1 LESQPELSD
10 SEPASQWLQQRSFI
24 GLFAVTQILP
34 DGFELMNWLTAKHYI
49 VKPNPNNRA
58 DDRF

>member
-1 LESQPELSD
+1 LESQPELCQPVSG
-10 SEPASQWLQQRSFI
+10 WQRSFI

-49 VKPNPNNRA
+49 VKQTPKQSSR
-58 DDRF
+58 